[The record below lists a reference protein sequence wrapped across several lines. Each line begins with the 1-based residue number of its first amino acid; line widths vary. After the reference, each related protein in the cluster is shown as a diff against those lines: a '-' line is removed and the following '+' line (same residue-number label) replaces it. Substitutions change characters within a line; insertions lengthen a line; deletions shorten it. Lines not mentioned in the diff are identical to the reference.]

1 MTFTS
6 SAALLDA
13 VVLAVVSREEQGTYG
28 YRITQQIK
36 EVLDLSES
44 ALYPVLRR
52 LQKDQ
57 CLIVYDET
65 INGRNRRYYQTTS
78 KGLEQLDRYRAD
90 WKEYSQKID
99 HLFWGEPS

>member
-13 VVLAVVSREEQGTYG
+13 IVLAVVSREENGAYG
-28 YRITQQIK
+28 YRITQQVK

-52 LQKDQ
+52 LQKDD
-57 CLIVYDET
+57 CLTTHDET
-65 INGRNRRYYQTTS
+65 INGRNRRYYKPTA
-78 KGLEQLDRYRAD
+78 KGLRQLETYRAA
-90 WKEYSQKID
+90 WKDYSNKINQ
-99 HLFWGEPS
+99 LFWGEPQ

>member
-44 ALYPVLRR
+44 RFVPGPA
-52 LQKDQ
+52 
-57 CLIVYDET
+57 
-65 INGRNRRYYQTTS
+65 
-78 KGLEQLDRYRAD
+78 
-90 WKEYSQKID
+90 
-99 HLFWGEPS
+99 PSAERPMPDSV

>member
-57 CLIVYDET
+57 CLTVYDET
-65 INGRNRRYYQTTS
+65 STAATAATTKRHPRVWS
-78 KGLEQLDRYRAD
+78 SWTATGPTGKSTA
-90 WKEYSQKID
+90 KK
-99 HLFWGEPS
+99 

>member
-44 ALYPVLRR
+44 ALYPVLRG

-57 CLIVYDET
+57 CLTVYDET

>member
-13 VVLAVVSREEQGTYG
+13 IVLAVVSREEHGTYG
-28 YRITQQIK
+28 YRITQQVK
-36 EVLDLSES
+36 DVLDLSES

-57 CLIVYDET
+57 CLTVSDET
-65 INGRNRRYYQTTS
+65 INGRNRRYYRTTP
-78 KGLEQLDRYRAD
+78 KGLQQLEQYRAD
-90 WKEYSQKID
+90 WKEYSQKIN
-99 HLFWGEPS
+99 HLFWGDLS